1 MKSVVS
7 LELTFDQSS
16 DAAVR
21 REWDAL
27 LAAGLP
33 SQAQHTGASNRPHVT
48 MLVRS
53 SLNEIDG
60 STFEDGLPLGLTL
73 GAPVLFGRGRSRVLA
88 RSVVPSAALLRLHAA
103 VHAEAGA
110 IEEDDHT
117 APGAWTPHVTL
128 ARRVPLEHLSE
139 ALTVVAAAGGGE
151 LSVRATC
158 LRRWDAAD
166 RTITHIAG
174 RGTLEPC

>member
-1 MKSVVS
+1 MS
-7 LELTFDQSS
+7 LELTFDDAS
-16 DAAVR
+16 DTAVR

-27 LAAGLP
+27 LGAGLP
-33 SQAQHTGASNRPHVT
+33 SQAQHTGSSNRPHVT

-53 SLNEIDG
+53 SLGTVDG
-60 STFEDGLPLGLTL
+60 STLEGELPLSLTL
-73 GAPVLFGRGRSRVLA
+73 GAPVLFGLGQSRVLA
-88 RSVVPSAALLRLHAA
+88 RSVVPSAALLSLHAA
-103 VHAEAGA
+103 LHAEAG
-110 IEEDDHT
+110 EGSEGDHT

-128 ARRVPLEHLSE
+128 ARRVPLARVPE
-139 ALTVVAAAGGGE
+139 ALAVVAVCGGAE
-151 LSVRATC
+151 LPVRATC